1 MESQASPY
9 CRSGENGIRNISD
22 NECHTPWF
30 LQMLSCKPLHKS
42 CHIYQQ
48 LLEPLLLLPLL
59 LLSVSCCRYQEHWDV
74 SVRLI
79 WIWCCIGRDTLY
91 TLMMEYMMGWVNIG
105 SSISLCPNFLY
116 PTRSITTSLCQVA
129 LHSAAILATSITASG
144 SSAFTWKI
152 GALTT
157 RPTSVQYGLDLEY
170 LGSVV
175 NPIWLLATMWTV
187 PLIKKNGFNSL
198 KFCW

>member
-1 MESQASPY
+1 MSRTLGCFY
-9 CRSGENGIRNISD
+9 LKKLKRMDGDVYNI
-22 NECHTPWF
+22 T
-30 LQMLSCKPLHKS
+30 
-42 CHIYQQ
+42 
-48 LLEPLLLLPLL
+48 
-59 LLSVSCCRYQEHWDV
+59 
-74 SVRLI
+74 LI
-79 WIWCCIGRDTLY
+79 
-91 TLMMEYMMGWVNIG
+91 MEYMIGWVNIG

-187 PLIKKNGFNSL
+187 PLIKKNGFDSL
-198 KFCW
+198 KFCTQTFWK